1 MKHLLATLLGA
12 LLLLTLGAAELE
24 IVKEGKSA
32 YVIALPEKG
41 SSNLMREYRSAAEL
55 LGDLIKERTGVPM
68 KIVSEKEIQP
78 GAKAIYVGLTSAAAK
93 RNLIKKWALNEYRI
107 QADKGDIFLLGD
119 DNDPSPDKRAS
130 YYQLRN
136 GSVKALLEFA
146 KAFVKAD
153 FLYPGRTGIRVIR
166 DKNLFVPANL
176 KKDGVPYTM
185 FAVGRALEKYY
196 ALANDMLPA
205 AWYKCHGGHSHIP
218 AIPPAKYLKSNL
230 EYFAVVKGKRN
241 GYPAIPQYCLSN
253 PQVQKLI
260 YDEVL
265 TTLGNPRF
273 RESQLA
279 QTDGFRMCEC
289 DKCKEFFKP
298 GAGQAIW
305 QLHLDMAQR
314 LLKDRP
320 GKTVRIIA
328 YGPTVMPPKG
338 VKFPENVSVTIA
350 AGQRL
355 DEAYLKSWQAAKVA
369 KGFDIYLYNW
379 GEYHTEGLTP
389 TFTLKQAQE
398 QTALFRKYGI
408 NAIYFCGL
416 AELPGLSM
424 PVITYYLRAF
434 AGDKTAPEKF
444 LKDFCF
450 KTFGKN
456 AAPLMEKFYTLLY
469 SRVDQVK
476 AGKEDYTN
484 PGAQSAKTSV
494 FAKNVALLHNRYPD
508 KVLNELAF
516 LLAGAEKN
524 AVKGMAED
532 MFRHIRWEFDYLKL
546 TAGACNAFYDF
557 HKTPDQP
564 AFDRLAKLI
573 VERKKLIH
581 SLPSHK
587 RSGKLYHKPV
597 GHFNTLGNFPLD
609 MVMVNGRLGAPLQA
623 PFNWDVEF
631 YLEKKMR
638 PSGRVL
644 KVNAPEWQQ
653 MIDIFANKDVK
664 FVKEHPV
671 FVRARLEGDK
681 LIAEMRF
688 ENLPQ
693 EYHKGT
699 IEIRIQKDANS
710 PRYRLWGSSLGGRY
724 AVHKRTKIQTGND
737 YSDSWTDKCE
747 ENKKYKVTARRIVKE
762 NEHPV
767 VEVAIP
773 LELMGGAV
781 TKGEKRFIDLVY
793 HVKKYCYTWE
803 YNINLTNW
811 RHRYTGIGTI
821 EF

>member
-1 MKHLLATLLGA
+1 MKHLLATLLA
-12 LLLLTLGAAELE
+12 AILLLPLGAADLE
-24 IVKEGKSA
+24 IVKAGKST

-41 SSNLMREYRSAAEL
+41 ASNLMREYRSAAEL
-55 LGDLIKERTGVPM
+55 LVDLIKERTGAAM
-68 KIVSEKEIQP
+68 KIVCEKDIKP
-78 GAKAIYVGLTSAAAK
+78 GSKAIYVGLSSAAAK
-93 RNLIKKWALNEYRI
+93 RNLVKKWALNEYRI
-107 QADKGDIFLLGD
+107 QVAGGDIFLLGD

-130 YYQLRN
+130 YYLLRN
-136 GSVKALLEFA
+136 GSVKAVLEFA
-146 KAFVKAD
+146 KRFVKAD
-153 FLYPGRTGIRVIR
+153 FLYPGRTGIRVAK
-166 DKNLFVPANL
+166 DKNLLVPADF
-176 KKDGVPYTM
+176 KKDAVPYTM
-185 FAVGRALEKYY
+185 FAIGRALEKYY

-253 PQVQKLI
+253 PDVQKLI
-260 YDEVL
+260 YQEVL
-265 TTLGNPRF
+265 TTLANPRF
-273 RESQLA
+273 QESQLA

-289 DKCKEFFKP
+289 AKCKEFFKP

-305 QLHLDMAQR
+305 QLHLDMAKR
-314 LLKDRP
+314 LLKERP

-328 YGPTVMPPKG
+328 YGPTVNPPKG

-389 TFTLKQAQE
+389 TFTIKQAQV

-434 AGDKTAPEKF
+434 AGDKTLPEKF

-450 KTFGKN
+450 KTFGAN
-456 AAPLMEKFYTLLY
+456 SASFMEKFYTLLY

-476 AGKEDYTN
+476 AGKEDYTD
-484 PGAQSAKTSV
+484 PGKKTARTSV
-494 FAKNVALLHNRYPD
+494 FAKNVALLHSRYPD
-508 KVLNELAF
+508 KVLNELES
-516 LLAGAEKN
+516 LLAAAEKN

-546 TAGACNAFYDF
+546 TAGTCNAFYDF
-557 HKTPDQP
+557 HKKLDQP

-573 VERKKLIH
+573 VERKKFIT

-587 RSGKLYHKPV
+587 RNGKVYHKPV
-597 GHFNTLGNFPLD
+597 GHFNTLGNFPVD

-623 PFNWDVEF
+623 PFNWDAEF
-631 YLEKKMR
+631 FLEKKMR

-644 KVNAPEWQQ
+644 KAGDTNWQQ

-664 FVKEHPV
+664 FVKEYPV
-671 FVRARLEGDK
+671 FARARVEGDK

-688 ENLPQ
+688 ENLPK

-724 AVHKRTKIQTGND
+724 TVFKRTKIQAGND
-737 YSDSWTDKCE
+737 YSDTWDAKCE
-747 ENKKYKVTARRIVKE
+747 ENRKYKVMARRIVKE
-762 NEHPV
+762 NEAPV

-773 LELMGGAV
+773 LELMGGPV
-781 TKGEKRFIDLVY
+781 TKGEKRHIDFVY
-793 HVKKYCYTWE
+793 HAKNYCYTWE

-811 RHRYTGIGTI
+811 RHRYTSIGTI